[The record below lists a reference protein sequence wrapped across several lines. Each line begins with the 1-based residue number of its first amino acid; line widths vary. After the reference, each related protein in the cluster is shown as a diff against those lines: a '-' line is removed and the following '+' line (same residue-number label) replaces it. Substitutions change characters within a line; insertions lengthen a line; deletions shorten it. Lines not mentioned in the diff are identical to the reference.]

1 MQRHTV
7 EVVAGNSDASNTTL
21 FAIGVNMKFSQLGDF
36 AFIILIDNV
45 NKIKEKIIANK
56 YIAQKMKFSINP

>member
-7 EVVAGNSDASNTTL
+7 EIVAGNSDASNATL
-21 FAIGVNMKFSQLGDF
+21 FAMCVNMKFSWLGDF